1 MNGKPTPG
9 PWEYVA
15 ALTASEN
22 HKGFIVSA
30 PTHQPSSHRIRVA
43 DVIPMDVDGIEGEAN
58 ARLIASALDL
68 LAEGDNLYA
77 LLSQVYKDMSRLT
90 TYGEWHHSTA
100 LALERWEA
108 THVKA
113 TGEAIS

>member
-1 MNGKPTPG
+1 MSATPG
-9 PWEYVA
+9 PWKLHGE
-15 ALTASEN
+15 LGE
-22 HKGFIVSA
+22 IVDDSGERLIA
-30 PTHQPSSHRIRVA
+30 RVSQLYPA
-43 DVIPMDVDGIEGEAN
+43 GKAN
-58 ARLIASALDL
+58 ARLIASAPDL
-68 LAEGDNLYA
+68 LAEGDSLYS

-90 TYGEWHHSTA
+90 TYGEWHHRTA